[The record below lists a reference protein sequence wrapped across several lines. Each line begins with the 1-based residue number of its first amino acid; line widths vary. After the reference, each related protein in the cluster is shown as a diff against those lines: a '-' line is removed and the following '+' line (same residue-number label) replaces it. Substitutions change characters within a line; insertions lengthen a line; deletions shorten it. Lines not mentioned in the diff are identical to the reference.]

1 MNAIEVRDRS
11 TNRADRYQLEAK
23 IAGTVYDVGIA
34 NGADAIAGTSPGAL
48 VSASA
53 LGSAYAAMPPVE
65 FARGTTTAIRVGN
78 WVGSAAMGSAHVF
91 AAVMDKHSDGQL
103 DVIAAFGESPADLT
117 SAYSAKV
124 GRFRH
129 VINGITANHE
139 TYGLVGQVVAKNVTF
154 AHLHAGLMGTFEV
167 NTAATVNSAY
177 VYGTAGVMSRLGV
190 GTSALTCTK
199 DICGFSAVYN
209 GGALVSGGAYAY
221 GATSTTATTW
231 GALLAADKCDNLL
244 YAATGTAYESGVKIA
259 SITIDDADGAAG
271 VVRVNVGGTLYFI
284 PLYVAG
290 DLTGE

>member
-103 DVIAAFGESPADLT
+103 DVIAAFEVMGKQLSNLLQFCFIGIHNLKGFKDPFRAIFRP
-117 SAYSAKV
+117 
-124 GRFRH
+124 GRFF
-129 VINGITANHE
+129 
-139 TYGLVGQVVAKNVTF
+139 LF
-154 AHLHAGLMGTFEV
+154 A
-167 NTAATVNSAY
+167 
-177 VYGTAGVMSRLGV
+177 
-190 GTSALTCTK
+190 
-199 DICGFSAVYN
+199 
-209 GGALVSGGAYAY
+209 
-221 GATSTTATTW
+221 
-231 GALLAADKCDNLL
+231 
-244 YAATGTAYESGVKIA
+244 
-259 SITIDDADGAAG
+259 
-271 VVRVNVGGTLYFI
+271 
-284 PLYVAG
+284 
-290 DLTGE
+290 GEKVP